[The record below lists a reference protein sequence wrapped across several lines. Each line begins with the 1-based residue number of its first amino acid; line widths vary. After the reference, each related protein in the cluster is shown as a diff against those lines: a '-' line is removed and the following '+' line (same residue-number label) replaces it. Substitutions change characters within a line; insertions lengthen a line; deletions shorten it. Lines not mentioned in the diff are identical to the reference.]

1 MAKNADNGMLWAL
14 GAVGALALG
23 SVVASRAGSG
33 SSSRMGSSAKGTH
46 ACVTCGRGVHLVSGS
61 RDVVEQVEEQEI
73 SSRGSFL
80 LRNRGDAK
88 NGFALPLKDCEAL
101 EEYFNRPVT
110 GFKAVHMEKMQSLLL
125 SGVDA
130 PKVRSVLDAQV
141 NTLYDTY
148 GVGKLVD
155 SEEKD
160 APPTL
165 SPPMD
170 AFEYADEKAKHRM
183 QRVRR
188 KIKAGTGFATGTLG
202 LDLILEMGGKK
213 TLLRGSADRGTPKR
227 RAPTKVQSPLEDA
240 LFDVFVRHYLVELY
254 LNRAWTLHLL
264 EKYGLTRDRRRS
276 VYRAQTDPKDS
287 LRLFDDIT
295 FRLAK
300 IETRSPT
307 ERQEAAQARRK
318 KELAEDL
325 EELPT
330 DIAQDVIVDG
340 TGIPEL
346 LMSDENGTP
355 CAVFFISEGGT
366 QYFRY
371 GKQRITLITKTSK
384 MSSPSFGLPAGTGK
398 EGGTCPG
405 RAIAQSFRRTRLQKG
420 KPVSQRLEAICDVC
434 YAMGANYGYANNMI
448 DQEGRARWIKNLLA
462 GADPIK
468 KTSDALTQMVSDYAK
483 YGAHGGREGQEIGT
497 WKDNAL
503 GQGKG
508 AITYR
513 SGKDRLTCRN
523 TDLRIELPGM
533 KGVATTRDFFRESG
547 VKNDQV
553 CGFFRIHDS
562 GDFGLAP
569 SPTYMA
575 AWRQVFINLPHVRFW
590 APVRV
595 WATFSSNPTPKQRA
609 WNERFMS
616 RPSPAVIRQ
625 QALKHPIVFLQGSK
639 NRHGSRSLDA
649 APQEPSAAPSLASPG
664 ELAARGN
671 DFAKDTSCNKL
682 VVVNEQNLPSVLSLA
697 NPLTD
702 KGIPTNNAAIR
713 PSDLYIHASD
723 GSGSN
728 IPYIEGADGR
738 ALAAGSGVAKSAGE
752 GEYPPVYDM
761 RGREA
766 YQCPVYTKEKQ
777 INPDGT
783 VSYRE
788 AKSCQAANCRA
799 CWLATDLPIFYGAH

>member
-1 MAKNADNGMLWAL
+1 MAKSADNGILWAL

-23 SVVASRAGSG
+23 SMVASRAGSG
-33 SSSRMGSSAKGTH
+33 SSSQMGSFAKGAHT
-46 ACVTCGRGVHLVSGS
+46 CVTCGRGVHLVSGS
-61 RDVVEQVEEQEI
+61 RDVAEPVEEQEI

-88 NGFALPLKDCEAL
+88 NGFALPLKDCDAL
-101 EEYFNRPVT
+101 EAYFNRPVT
-110 GFKAVHMEKMQSLLL
+110 GFKAAHMEKMQLLLL

-130 PKVRSVLDAQV
+130 PRVRSVLDAQV
-141 NTLYDTY
+141 NTLYGTY

-155 SEEKD
+155 AEEKG

-165 SPPMD
+165 SPSMD
-170 AFEYADEKAKHRM
+170 AYAYADEKAKGRM

-188 KIKAGTGFATGTLG
+188 KIKAGTGFVTGTLG
-202 LDLILEMGGKK
+202 LDLILQMGGVKSRLK
-213 TLLRGSADRGTPKR
+213 GSMDRSTAKS

-240 LFDVFVRHYLVELY
+240 LFDMFVRHYVVELY

-300 IETRSPT
+300 IETRPPT
-307 ERQEAAQARRK
+307 ERQEAVQARRK

-346 LMSDENGTP
+346 LMSDERGAP

-371 GKQRITLITKTSK
+371 GKQRIILITKTSK

-420 KPVSQRLEAICDVC
+420 KPVSQKLEAICDVC

-448 DQEGRARWIKNLLA
+448 DQEGRARWIKNLLIT
-462 GADPIK
+462 GRDPIT
-468 KTSDALTQMVSDYAK
+468 KTSDALTQMVSDYAM
-483 YGAHGGREGQEIGT
+483 YGAHGGREGQEIGVWRSDARDGT
-497 WKDNAL
+497 K
-503 GQGKG
+503 KG

-513 SGKDRLTCRN
+513 SGKDRLMCRN

-547 VKNDQV
+547 VENGQV

-595 WATFSSNPTPKQRA
+595 WAAFSSTPNPEQRA

-625 QALKHPIVFLQGSK
+625 QALKHPIVFRQGSG

-649 APQEPSAAPSLASPG
+649 ASEEPSAAPSLASPG
-664 ELAARGN
+664 EMAARGN
-671 DFAKDTSCNKL
+671 DFVKDTSCNKL
-682 VVVNEQNLPSVLSLA
+682 VVENAQILPTVKKMSA
-697 NPLTD
+697 PD
-702 KGIPTNNAAIR
+702 NAAIR

-728 IPYIEGADGR
+728 IPYIEG
-738 ALAAGSGVAKSAGE
+738 LAAGSGVAKSAGE
-752 GEYPPVYDM
+752 GKYPPVYDM

-777 INPDGT
+777 VNSDGT

-799 CWLATDLPIFYGAH
+799 CWIAKDLPIFYGAH